1 MKSWEIIADE
11 ISRDGW
17 CWGMSEAIIEGK
29 RMFVVDAH
37 RGDLLP
43 RHIVKADTLLGAFL
57 ELKNELRDPSVSP
70 QSLLPF
76 CVSRPLHPPA
86 KGHIILPAGLKLQ
99 GQVTTRIERIAI
111 WQRDPCPITF
121 PVLHMLW
128 MSLLRGFQIAF
139 LLK

>member
-43 RHIVKADTLLGAFL
+43 RHIVKADTLLDAFL
-57 ELKNELRDPSVSP
+57 ELKNELRD
-70 QSLLPF
+70 SL
-76 CVSRPLHPPA
+76 SA
-86 KGHIILPAGLKLQ
+86 
-99 GQVTTRIERIAI
+99 
-111 WQRDPCPITF
+111 
-121 PVLHMLW
+121 
-128 MSLLRGFQIAF
+128 
-139 LLK
+139 